1 MRSLMFEGNSWM
13 IFKELR
19 EQDKKLYAAL
29 CRVLK
34 EMLCGNPSTG
44 AGKPTPL
51 SYELSDLWSRRI
63 SQKDRVIYKYD
74 SESIYIFAIGGV
86 VRKNL

>member
-1 MRSLMFEGNSWM
+1 M

-34 EMLCGNPSTG
+34 EMLCGDPSLG
-44 AGKPTPL
+44 VGKPTPL
-51 SYELSDLWSRRI
+51 KYELSGLWTRRI
-63 SQKDRVIYKYD
+63 SHKDRAIYKYD
-74 SESIYIFAIGGV
+74 RDFVYIFAIGGSE
-86 VRKNL
+86 KTTFGYS